1 MLLSFSLIFILG
13 ILSGV
18 VFDKIHLPKLLGMI
32 ITGIIIGPY
41 VLNLL
46 DNSILSISA
55 DLRQIALIII
65 ITRAGLNL
73 DLSDLKKV
81 GHSAILMCFIPAV
94 FEIIGMVILAP
105 ILFDVSLI
113 DAAIMGSVV
122 AAVSPAV
129 VVPRMLKL
137 IEESYGTKKG
147 IPQLIMASSS
157 VDDVFVIA
165 LFSIFTGLG
174 DNLVVL
180 NLIKIPI
187 LIILGIFI
195 GIITGI
201 LLSMLFSK
209 FCISDS
215 IKVIIILS
223 ISFIFVTIEHSLKG
237 LVNFSGLIAIMSM
250 SIMLKRKLNTVASK
264 LSLEYSKLWIPAE
277 LLLFV
282 LVGAAVD
289 IKYALSSVFYS
300 VILIFGVLV
309 FRIFGVFVCLI
320 GTKLNKNEKLFCMI
334 SYCPKATVQAAIGSV
349 PLSMGLECGNIVLTV
364 AVLAILITAPI
375 GAFLIDLTYKKF
387 LKRY

>member
-13 ILSGV
+13 ILSGA
-18 VFDKIHLPKLLGMI
+18 VFNKIHLPKLLGMI
-32 ITGIIIGPY
+32 IVGIIIGPY
-41 VLNLL
+41 VLDLL

-81 GHSAILMCFIPAV
+81 GRSAILMCFIPAV

-137 IEESYGTKKG
+137 IEEGYGTEKG

-174 DNLVVL
+174 NNSFAL

-187 LIILGIFI
+187 LITLGIFI

-201 LLSMLFSK
+201 LLSMLFNK
-209 FCISDS
+209 FNISNS

-223 ISFIFVTIEHSLKG
+223 ISFVFITIEHSLKG
-237 LVNFSGLIAIMSM
+237 LISFSGLIAVMSM
-250 SIMLKRKLNTVASK
+250 SIMLKRKLNAVASE
-264 LSLEYSKLWIPAE
+264 LSLVYSKLWIPAE

-300 VILIFGVLV
+300 VILIFGILV
-309 FRIFGVFVCLI
+309 FRIFGVFACLI

-349 PLSMGLECGNIVLTV
+349 PLSMGLKCGNIVLTV

-375 GAFLIDLTYKKF
+375 GAFLIDLTYKKL
-387 LKRY
+387 LK